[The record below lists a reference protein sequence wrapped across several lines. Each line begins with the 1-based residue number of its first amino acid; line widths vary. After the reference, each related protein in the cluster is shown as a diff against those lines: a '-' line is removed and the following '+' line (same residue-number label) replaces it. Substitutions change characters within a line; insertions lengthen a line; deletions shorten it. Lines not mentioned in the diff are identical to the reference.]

1 MAFQPIISRFTQW
14 VIQAHKMFNNL
25 KLHNPG
31 SVAYSNIVEL
41 RSNEQGIFRILTA
54 LVGMGLKW
62 DRSTSDSLCVYIF

>member
-1 MAFQPIISRFTQW
+1 
-14 VIQAHKMFNNL
+14 MFNNL